1 MIEIE
6 TVLLTSLEPDL
17 LATLA
22 QLLPGF
28 HVLAK
33 LTEPFERRSNGRI
46 WCFVDWLLP
55 DCSGLEMC
63 RRLRAVVPPSQ
74 GHITMVLED
83 DDRDARR
90 RALRAG
96 ADDYLVGPLTPQALV
111 ARLQQYRG
119 QSIVREGDNG
129 VVITDAASGKDSGSQ
144 IGRSEVIDAGDQR
157 RFFADYA
164 GIAASQEHVRQV
176 MAHGELT
183 LDLAAC
189 QAYWRGMPIALR
201 PNEFR
206 LLAHFVEN
214 TGKVLSRTSLIA
226 RIGKEGAETDE
237 RTVDVWVGRLRR
249 ALKAHGVPDI
259 LRTVRSFGYVLD
271 KIEQETAPGEG

>member
-6 TVLLTSLEPDL
+6 TLFLTTLQPDM

-22 QLLPGF
+22 QSLPGV

-33 LTEPFERRSNGRI
+33 LTEPFEKRIQGRL
-46 WCFVDWLLP
+46 WCFVDWVLP

-63 RRLRAVVPPSQ
+63 RRLREAVPASQ

-83 DDRDARR
+83 DDTEARR

-96 ADDYLVGPLTPQALV
+96 ADDYLVGPLTPELLV
-111 ARLQQYRG
+111 SRLQQYYRPANG
-119 QSIVREGDNG
+119 AANDCVIRVEDADPETDGDCSDRRTFG
-129 VVITDAASGKDSGSQ
+129 ASTAAQWPPEMADDSVSGDMAGRAPQVVGH
-144 IGRSEVIDAGDQR
+144 GDL
-157 RFFADYA
+157 A
-164 GIAASQEHVRQV
+164 
-176 MAHGELT
+176 
-183 LDLAAC
+183 LDLAGC
-189 QAYWRGMPIALR
+189 QAYWRGEPIRLR

-214 TGKVLSRTSLIA
+214 AGKVLSRTSLIA
-226 RIGKEGAETDE
+226 RIGKEGMETDE

-249 ALKAHGVPDI
+249 ALKVHGVPDV

-271 KIEQETAPGEG
+271 RIA